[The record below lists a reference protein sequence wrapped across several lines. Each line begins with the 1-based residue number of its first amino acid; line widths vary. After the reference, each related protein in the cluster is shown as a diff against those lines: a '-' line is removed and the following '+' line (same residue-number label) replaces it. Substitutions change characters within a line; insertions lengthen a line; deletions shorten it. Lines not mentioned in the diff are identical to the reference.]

1 MGKLK
6 ALIGLLLVAV
16 LFYSLWKWIPV
27 KMNNADF
34 QDGLD
39 DIARRVSY
47 TGTSDDDIKQ
57 MVIAKGRTLEIPL
70 KEDQITVTHG
80 TTGLGITVRYHIHYD
95 LVVQLPWLADTDIT
109 ANSLNKRI

>member
-1 MGKLK
+1 
-6 ALIGLLLVAV
+6 
-16 LFYSLWKWIPV
+16 
-27 KMNNADF
+27 MNNADF